1 MVPLMSQDSADAM
14 SMPAAN
20 AVPRPR
26 HGSSAWGDRIILG
39 AFAACAWLVLLLVL
53 MLFIR
58 LAVAAWPA
66 VHTVGLAVLQSARWD
81 PSSGKYGL
89 LSFIYGTL
97 VTSGIA
103 LLLAGPIGVGAALML
118 AEVAPRKLATP
129 FAMLIELLAA
139 VPSVVFGIWG
149 LFVLAPVMRNVIEP
163 ALAHSL
169 GFLPLFQG
177 YFYGVGLLTAG
188 ILLAIMILPTVTAI
202 SRDIFEAVPR
212 EQREAMLAL
221 GSTKWEMLTRAVIPY
236 ARSGIIGAL
245 VLALGRALGEAM
257 AVVMVIGNKPA
268 ISASLFSPGYTLASV
283 LANEFTEATGQQ
295 YVAVLVGIGSLLF
308 ILSMIVNV
316 FARLLVRSVGGAQR
330 GRA

>member
-1 MVPLMSQDSADAM
+1 ML
-14 SMPAAN
+14 
-20 AVPRPR
+20 
-26 HGSSAWGDRIILG
+26 DRAILG
-39 AFAACAWLVLLLVL
+39 IFGLAAWIVLLVVVALFAA
-53 MLFIR
+53 

-66 VHTVGLAVLQSARWD
+66 VKIVGWQAIHSVAWD
-81 PSSGKYGL
+81 PNSGKFGV
-89 LSFIYGTL
+89 LSFIYGTV
-97 VTSGIA
+97 VTSAVALVLAAPIGLGAA
-103 LLLAGPIGVGAALML
+103 LLLAEI
-118 AEVAPRKLATP
+118 APRRLAAP
-129 FAMLIELLAA
+129 VAMLIELLAA

-149 LFVLAPVMRNVIEP
+149 LFVLAPIMRTVIEP

-177 YFYGVGLLTAG
+177 YFYGVGFLTAG
-188 ILLAIMILPTVTAI
+188 VLLAIMILPTVTAI

-221 GSTKWEMLTRAVIPY
+221 GATKWEMLTRAVIPY

-268 ISASLFSPGYTLASV
+268 ITLSLFSPGYTMAAV

-295 YVAVLVGIGSLLF
+295 YVAVLIGIGSLLF
-308 ILSMIVNV
+308 VLSIGVNII
-316 FARLLVRSVGGAQR
+316 ARVLVWSVGAKGK
-330 GRA
+330 RARA

>member
-1 MVPLMSQDSADAM
+1 M
-14 SMPAAN
+14 AAWIVLLVVV
-20 AVPRPR
+20 A
-26 HGSSAWGDRIILG
+26 L
-39 AFAACAWLVLLLVL
+39 FAA
-53 MLFIR
+53 

-66 VHTVGLAVLQSARWD
+66 VKIVGWQAIHSVAWD
-81 PSSGKYGL
+81 PNSGKFGV
-89 LSFIYGTL
+89 LSFIYGTV
-97 VTSGIA
+97 VTSAVALVLAAPIGLGAA
-103 LLLAGPIGVGAALML
+103 LLLAEI
-118 AEVAPRKLATP
+118 APRRLAAP
-129 FAMLIELLAA
+129 VAMLIELLAA

-149 LFVLAPVMRNVIEP
+149 LFVLAPIMRTVIEP

-177 YFYGVGLLTAG
+177 YFYGVGFLTAG
-188 ILLAIMILPTVTAI
+188 VLLAIMILPTVTAI

-221 GSTKWEMLTRAVIPY
+221 GATKWEMLTRAVIPY

-268 ISASLFSPGYTLASV
+268 ITLSLFSPGYTMAAV

-295 YVAVLVGIGSLLF
+295 YVAVLIGIGSLLF
-308 ILSMIVNV
+308 VLSIGVNII
-316 FARLLVRSVGGAQR
+316 ARVLVWSVGAKGK
-330 GRA
+330 RARA